1 MSIKNTDE
9 HYRLYQEIAQ
19 LRRDVHALA
28 VLQLSAAIRMSGQN
42 DWDAYRISQEALSM
56 VQQTVNMVNQR

>member
-19 LRRDVHALA
+19 LRREVHALA
-28 VLQLSAAIRMSGQN
+28 VLQLSAAIRLSGQN
-42 DWDAYRISQEALSM
+42 TWDAARISREAASM
-56 VQQTVNMVNQR
+56 VQDTVDMVKP

>member
-56 VQQTVNMVNQR
+56 VQQTVSMVNQR